1 MKQRNCTMRGL
12 YFFVL
17 KIIISAECIISCH
30 GLTPHY
36 HLKHHTLI
44 ESLRVL
50 ISRFFIKI
58 IVQTALSMRLLPA
71 SGTFNNL
78 PGRAPNPTFQ
88 TGVQNKYFYTAAVT
102 VNITSPKKRL
112 V

>member
-17 KIIISAECIISCH
+17 KIIISAECIISCP
-30 GLTPHY
+30 GLTPYY

-50 ISRFFIKI
+50 IFRFFTKFN
-58 IVQTALSMRLLPA
+58 VQTALSMRLSPA
-71 SGTFNNL
+71 SGTSNDL
-78 PGRAPNPTFQ
+78 TERAPSPTFQ
-88 TGVQNKYFYTAAVT
+88 TGVQNNHFYSAAVT